1 MKKLGKYLDERSL
14 PRLGVL
20 LCFSAVFMLFASPYT
35 TPLNAYYGYDSA
47 VFMSF
52 GKGIT
57 HGLRLYLDL
66 YDNKGP
72 MIFYFNALGYLLGG
86 RMGLWILQV
95 VFMTFAFELSY
106 RTARLFTGRGT
117 AWLSVIVLLFL
128 YCGTVGE
135 GNMTEEWSLVF
146 SLLPLWLSLRFI
158 KTGAPAY
165 RHPKWYSVIYGVCFG
180 VNFMMRAT
188 NAAIVCG
195 VLGYVS
201 IILYDLNNTSHNNDR
216 MQSLHTV
223 GAGLIGLAFF
233 STVLPGLSEANSL
246 PTAVRVIAGILAL
259 GFFALLIY
267 LTLIAGG
274 RTNWKRKDPKKRWW
288 EKDLVTTGAY
298 ALCRHPSVWAMLFFC
313 LLLIPAANFD
323 PWCATTFSLCGLLL
337 AMYEDVNVFPVLMRG
352 YNAYKDTT
360 PFLFPTKESIRR
372 CFNGKKAK

>member
-86 RMGLWILQV
+86 RTGLWILQV

-117 AWLSVIVLLFL
+117 AWLSVLVLLFL

-158 KTGAPAY
+158 KTGTPAY

-195 VLGYVS
+195 VLLAFAVLLCREKKFGALLLHIVLVLCGAALVVGPFALYFARIGAFDRFMYASFLHNFHYAAGGAAAKTAKDWLMYFARVS
-201 IILYDLNNTSHNNDR
+201 MVLRRAPDEKRRPAARQRARTHFLLRVRRGGRRARIQLQALFSYPHPGAR
-216 MQSLHTV
+216 
-223 GAGLIGLAFF
+223 AGLRRVRRGRPLHGGRKESGGALVRGGAR
-233 STVLPGLSEANSL
+233 VLSA
-246 PTAVRVIAGILAL
+246 AL
-259 GFFALLIY
+259 CA
-267 LTLIAGG
+267 AGG
-274 RTNWKRKDPKKRWW
+274 RP
-288 EKDLVTTGAY
+288 
-298 ALCRHPSVWAMLFFC
+298 
-313 LLLIPAANFD
+313 
-323 PWCATTFSLCGLLL
+323 
-337 AMYEDVNVFPVLMRG
+337 
-352 YNAYKDTT
+352 
-360 PFLFPTKESIRR
+360 RR
-372 CFNGKKAK
+372 